1 MQMMTGQESPRL
13 PKKHPVKAG
22 IATLAN
28 CPTIFMLPERVPQN
42 RPPMSEQAVQLGGI
56 TRSLQKLEQ
65 PMATIAQTGFPIKA
79 DAARKKDA
87 PVNPI
92 EAILLRAFPATPI
105 FLTSQPKR

>member
-42 RPPMSEQAVQLGGI
+42 RPPVGTGGPAWWHYKI
-56 TRSLQKLEQ
+56 MQKLEQ
-65 PMATIAQTGFPIKA
+65 PMAAIAQTVQKSGCSQ
-79 DAARKKDA
+79 KKDA

-92 EAILLRAFPATPI
+92 EAIL
-105 FLTSQPKR
+105 